1 MTMRTAWIWPVLLL
15 GFMVWAFLRYDFSQ
29 AVNAFHGI
37 DWRLMGLSF
46 GFNIGILYFRV
57 IKWALVFKPINRVFS
72 HFNLC
77 LALFAGCLVNMVIPA
92 RAGGL
97 VQAWI
102 IGKKENFPVSTALGT
117 VTLVRLFDSI
127 MLIFL
132 AVVTL
137 ILFHIP
143 KGSDEYFKSVFK
155 TAGTAGFFLC
165 VLAVILFVFTQ
176 NQQAMDR
183 LLHILLKGV
192 PARFKP
198 SAKEAA
204 TGFRQGLTGLNSAFY
219 VAFSLLLSLM
229 FWLLCAVN
237 VWILIKALGL
247 GLRGLFPPVLMLL
260 AQAFSMGIPAPATAG
275 PYHAATVSILMFYGI
290 SSPSALYAAVI
301 MHGMMFISN
310 TFPGLLYLWLDK
322 PSLSVML
329 KGIKDARSNLR

>member
-15 GFMVWAFLRYDFSQ
+15 GGMAWAFLRYDFSQ
-29 AVNAFHGI
+29 AVKGFHDI
-37 DWRLMGLSF
+37 DFRLMALSF

-57 IKWALVFKPINRVFS
+57 IKWALVFRPINRRFS

-77 LALFAGCLVNMVIPA
+77 LALFAGCLVNMVVPA

-102 IGKKENFPVSTALGT
+102 IGKKEKFPVSTALGT

-127 MLIFL
+127 MLVFL

-137 ILFHIP
+137 ILFSIP
-143 KGSDEYFKSVFK
+143 KGSDEYFKTVFK
-155 TAGTAGFFLC
+155 TAGAAGVLLC
-165 VLAVILFVFTQ
+165 VLSAILIVFTR
-176 NQQAMDR
+176 NQRAMDR
-183 LLHILLKGV
+183 LLRRLLTGV
-192 PARFKP
+192 PARFRP
-198 SAKEAA
+198 SAKASAE
-204 TGFRQGLTGLNSAFY
+204 GFRQGLTCINASGY
-219 VAFSLLLSLM
+219 VVTGLLLSLM

-237 VWILIKALGL
+237 VWLLLNALGL
-247 GLRGLFPPVLMLL
+247 GLKGLFPPVLMLL

-275 PYHAATVSILMFYGI
+275 PYHAATVSILMFYGT
-290 SSPSALYAAVI
+290 SSPAALYAAVI
-301 MHGMMFISN
+301 MHGMMFVSN